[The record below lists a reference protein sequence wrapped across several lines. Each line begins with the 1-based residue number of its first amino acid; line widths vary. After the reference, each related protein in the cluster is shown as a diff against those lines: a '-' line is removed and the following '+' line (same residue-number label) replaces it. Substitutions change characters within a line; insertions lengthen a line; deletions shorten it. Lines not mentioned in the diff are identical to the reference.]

1 MVHGRHA
8 GKVVRNL
15 LSYSGILQH
24 PMHRVSLIA
33 SGKKKK
39 HTTDPTLGTA
49 WYELIDHS
57 LAAAKSH
64 GRCTERVVT

>member
-1 MVHGRHA
+1 
-8 GKVVRNL
+8 
-15 LSYSGILQH
+15 
-24 PMHRVSLIA
+24 MHRLSLIA
-33 SGKKKK
+33 SGKKKTHT
-39 HTTDPTLGTA
+39 HTTDPTLGMA

>member
-1 MVHGRHA
+1 
-8 GKVVRNL
+8 
-15 LSYSGILQH
+15 
-24 PMHRVSLIA
+24 MHCLSLIA

-39 HTTDPTLGTA
+39 HTADPTLGMA

-57 LAAAKSH
+57 LAPAKSH